1 MEKTKNK
8 IMLICQG
15 QDGCGKT
22 HAFQDMVRIFHE
34 KYENDEN
41 DECHIALVKLFPEY
55 QRQYKGSKA
64 SKEIAIMFTMKNGK
78 TILFLSQGDPGKPV
92 DEGGEMVP
100 GGGYLS
106 KNYYNYIEIYQP
118 DLVVMPIRQGS
129 VNYNRGKLSAAKS
142 YFQKYIMPKARGL
155 GYDILEWQKED
166 QKVGHRDY
174 DFSSFWEMFEAAFKK
189 ISS

>member
-22 HAFQDMVRIFHE
+22 HACQEIARRILHE
-34 KYENDEN
+34 SGESYKD
-41 DECHIALVKLFPEY
+41 VKEFPEY

-64 SKEIAIMFTMKNGK
+64 SKEIAILFTMQNGK
-78 TILFLSQGDPGKPV
+78 TILILSQGDPGKPV

-118 DLVVMPIRQGS
+118 DLVIMPIRQGS
-129 VNYNRGKLSAAKS
+129 ANYKRGKLSAAKS
-142 YFQKYIMPKARGL
+142 YFQKYLLPKVRGL
-155 GYDILEWQKED
+155 GYDVREWQKED
-166 QKVGHRDY
+166 QKAGHRD
-174 DFSSFWEMFEAAFKK
+174 FNFTPFMEIVEATWKEI
-189 ISS
+189 IS

>member
-22 HAFQDMVRIFHE
+22 HICQEIARVLPE
-34 KYENDEN
+34 KYQDQIIHE
-41 DECHIALVKLFPEY
+41 KLFPEY

-64 SKEIAIMFTMKNGK
+64 SKEIAILFTLKNGK
-78 TILFLSQGDPGKPV
+78 TILILSQGDPGKPV

-106 KNYYNYIEIYQP
+106 KNYYDYIEIYQP
-118 DLVVMPIRQGS
+118 DLVIMPIRQGS
-129 VNYNRGKLSAAKS
+129 VNYKRGKLSAAKS
-142 YFQKYIMPKARGL
+142 YFQKYIMPKAQGL
-155 GYDILEWQKED
+155 GYDIRTWQKED

-174 DFSSFWEMFEAAFKK
+174 DFTPYMEMFEAACKEI
-189 ISS
+189 IS